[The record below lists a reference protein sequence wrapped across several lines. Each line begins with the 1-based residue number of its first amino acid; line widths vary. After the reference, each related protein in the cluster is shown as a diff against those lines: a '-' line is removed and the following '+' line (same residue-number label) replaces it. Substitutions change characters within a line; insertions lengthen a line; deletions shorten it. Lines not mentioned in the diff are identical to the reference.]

1 MPTGT
6 AFDWHTHED
15 HQLAWAV
22 NGVLTIRSET
32 TAWVLPPS
40 RALWIPAGVR
50 HETLSE
56 GTATMRA
63 SYVRPSTCSIEW
75 TECTPVSVTP
85 LVAELI
91 GFLESLDLETSQRDH
106 AASLLVELLEP
117 VATSTIDVRVPS
129 DERARRVALLLIDNP
144 ADSRTLS
151 SWGDEV
157 GASARTLARTFQS
170 ETGLPFGRW
179 RALLRIRAAMSA
191 LATGESVGNV
201 ANLVG
206 YESVSAFVAA
216 FRRETGVTPSAY
228 FSESMTSSERSL
240 EVLS

>member
-15 HQLAWAV
+15 HQLAWAAS
-22 NGVLTIRSET
+22 GVLTIRSET

-40 RALWIPAGVR
+40 RALW
-50 HETLSE
+50 
-56 GTATMRA
+56 
-63 SYVRPSTCSIEW
+63 
-75 TECTPVSVTP
+75 TECTAVSVTP
-85 LVAELI
+85 LVAELL
-91 GFLESLDLETSQRDH
+91 GFLESDGLESSQRDH
-106 AASLLVELLEP
+106 AAFLLVALIEP
-117 VATSTIDVRVPS
+117 VSTSTVDVRVPS
-129 DERARRVALLLIDNP
+129 DERARRVAELLIENP
-144 ADSRTLS
+144 ADARTLS
-151 SWGDEV
+151 SWGEEV

-191 LATGESVGNV
+191 LATGSSVGNV

-216 FRRETGVTPSAY
+216 FRREMGVTPSAY
-228 FSESMTSSERSL
+228 FSESVVSPEASLDGSS
-240 EVLS
+240 

>member
-179 RALLRIRAAMSA
+179 RARLRIRAAMSA